1 MSKQMMMCGHSANA
15 TDGDGNPVCAICFGI
30 PEATIVNNNPI
41 NLTGR
46 KARCSYYG
54 KTFTH
59 RGRRVTCTGEV
70 DSKVSLAFF
79 EHCPDKEYDNYY
91 CGCFGWD

>member
-1 MSKQMMMCGHSANA
+1 MMKCGHSANGVIR
-15 TDGDGNPVCAICFGI
+15 DNKPVCVICYGI
-30 PEATIVNNNPI
+30 SDGADIIEEKPI
-41 NLTGR
+41 DLTGR

-59 RGRRVTCTGEV
+59 RGRKVTCTGEV

-79 EHCPDKEYDNYY
+79 EHCPNKEYDNYY